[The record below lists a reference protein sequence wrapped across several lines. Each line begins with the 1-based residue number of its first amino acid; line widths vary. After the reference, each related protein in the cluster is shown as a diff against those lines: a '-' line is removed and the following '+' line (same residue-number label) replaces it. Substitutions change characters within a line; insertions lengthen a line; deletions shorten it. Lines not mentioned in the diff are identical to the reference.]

1 MKVNFHT
8 GEICSS
14 GLDAYVSGFVPIEVV
29 RQYSSF
35 RERRG
40 SFGNRWSCSLD
51 LELLPDKTGW
61 KFYDASG
68 ETNPV
73 SLVKPELNPWNLE
86 DAALP
91 VYQQVSSNEIA
102 LYTAER
108 RRIVFARIANRFRP
122 QRMEDRYGNGL
133 SYRYDRERLIG
144 IRDDAGRELQVK
156 YNGAGL
162 IAEIILV
169 WNVRGPQQVRLARYE
184 YDINE
189 ALTVHEDATEC
200 RWTYQYQGPLMTSEC
215 NPKGGTEYATYDAKS
230 RCIAT
235 WRADGSRLR
244 ALRYDDVRHVTLVQN
259 ALGHQWLY
267 TYDPEG
273 KMLER
278 RDPLGGTR
286 QTHYDIAGG
295 VLGHTGVG
303 ADGMAVIKHDGNR
316 TEVTHANGA
325 TTKIVAAPSGAP
337 VGMTDACGNEWAWR
351 YDNNGEVT
359 EKVSPLGGVT
369 KFRHD
374 RGFLESMQFP
384 NGAAVNQRLN
394 RQDGTIEMWDSVG
407 SIGALEFDIT
417 GQLSAI
423 RDGIK
428 RQVIMHR
435 DSAGRVSHLSDG
447 NGWSVHFRHD
457 PLGNVTAVERSG
469 GTKDEYDYDA
479 FGRLVRH
486 RDSLGNETRLTQGPE
501 GQLTGLQFPNG
512 KSHTIQYDPLDRVIG
527 QQFADG
533 RVERYQYS
541 PDGELAE
548 IVTATGDSTSLEY
561 DPVGLIVHKQFQD
574 RSDASLSY
582 DPMRR
587 LLTFDAPGAAV
598 SFEYDPDDNLIAET
612 QNDHRIDLRYDS
624 AGNCTSWRPADA
636 PAVNYEY
643 DLRGRVVRI
652 ADSELGVFSFEYSL
666 VDELTRLTYPDGT
679 TLDYSYDHHGFLV
692 AQRLVRGGKC
702 EWDRSYRYDEAGR
715 LIRTVTNGRSTGYHF
730 NAVDQLVGVDEGSGG
745 ESRTYDAAGNV
756 ISIGAHDVV
765 YDAAGRLVRC
775 ADLTMEYDSGG
786 FPVRL
791 RSDAGSYD
799 LEWDGEGR
807 LATCVVDGKRTIR
820 FKFDMAARLL
830 ELQDDD
836 QVTSFLWCGALLHL
850 EFREGE
856 VARRYVYHPQLLFPL
871 ADSAT
876 GEHRYFVPDFKGQ
889 VAASFTEPGELVA
902 YEYSAW
908 GELRGPRNADQSH
921 PFRLPGQLALC
932 GLPFHINRFRLFSP
946 KLGRYLTADPLGLG
960 AGTNLYE
967 YSVNP
972 IQGVDLVGLCDG
984 EVFYRAMSDAEL
996 KAVMKDC
1003 KLSNRPE
1010 SESKCHE
1017 AFVTQR
1023 KDYSQK
1029 LQARHPDKYPNLV
1042 EFCCKH
1048 GTAAAMS
1055 NPAISAASNSAAASR
1070 MFPTHSRTIKG
1081 LTNIIHLKFE
1091 QVGSRADQALNY
1103 GLRRDSI
1110 GTFNDRVKSAK
1121 AQPGGQSCSK

>member
-1 MKVNFHT
+1 MKVNYQT
-8 GEICSS
+8 GEICTS
-14 GLDAYVSGFVPIEVV
+14 GLDIYVSGFVPIEVV

-40 SFGNRWSCSLD
+40 SFGNRWTCSLD
-51 LELLPDKTGW
+51 IELLPDKTDW

-68 ETNPV
+68 ETLPV
-73 SLVKPELNPWNLE
+73 SPLKQDANPWDLE
-86 DAALP
+86 SAALP
-91 VYQQVSSNEIA
+91 VQHPLSADEIA

-108 RRIVFARIANRFRP
+108 RLIVFRRMSGRFRA
-122 QRMEDRYGNGL
+122 QRMEDRHGNGL
-133 SYRYDRERLIG
+133 SFRYDRDRLIG
-144 IRDDAGRELQVK
+144 VRDDTGRELQVK
-156 YNGAGL
+156 YNGVGL
-162 IAEIILV
+162 ISEFNLA
-169 WNVRGPQQVRLARYE
+169 WNVRGPEQVRLARYE
-184 YDINE
+184 YDFNE
-189 ALTVHEDATEC
+189 ALISCEDASEC
-200 RWTYQYQGPLMTSEC
+200 RWTYQYQGPLMTSES
-215 NPKGGTEYATYDAKS
+215 NPKGGTEYATYDAQK
-230 RCIAT
+230 RCVAT
-235 WRADGSRLR
+235 WRSNGSRLR

-259 ALGHQWLY
+259 ALGYQWLY

-295 VLGHTGVG
+295 VLGHTGAG

-325 TTKIVAAPSGAP
+325 TTKIVATPSGAP
-337 VGMTDACGNEWAWR
+337 VGMMDACGNEWTWR
-351 YDNNGEVT
+351 YDKNGDVT
-359 EKVSPLGGVT
+359 EKVSPLGGIT

-374 RGFLESMQFP
+374 RGFLESLQFP
-384 NGAAVNQRLN
+384 NGATVNQRLN
-394 RQDGTIEMWDSVG
+394 RQDGTIEMWDAVG
-407 SIGALEFDIT
+407 SIGVLEFDIT

-423 RDGIK
+423 RDGAR
-428 RQVIMHR
+428 RQVFMHR
-435 DSAGRVSHLSDG
+435 NSAGRVTRVSDG
-447 NGWSVHFRHD
+447 NGWSIHYRHD
-457 PLGNVTAVERSG
+457 ALGNITSVERSG
-469 GTKDEYDYDA
+469 GTKDEYDYDE

-486 RDSLGNETRLTQGPE
+486 RDSLGYETHLTQGSE
-501 GQLTGLQFPNG
+501 DQLLGLQFPNG
-512 KSHTIQYDPLDRVIG
+512 RSHSIQYDPLDRVVG

-541 PDGELAE
+541 PEGELGMIASAAGE
-548 IVTATGDSTSLEY
+548 ATSMEY

-574 RSDASLSY
+574 GSDESLSY
-582 DPMRR
+582 DPLRR

-612 QNDHRIDLRYDS
+612 QNDQRIDLKYDL
-624 AGNCTSWRPADA
+624 AGNCIGWRPADA
-636 PAVNYEY
+636 PPIDFEY

-652 ADSELGVFSFEYSL
+652 VDAELGVFSCDYNPI
-666 VDELTRLTYPDGT
+666 DELTRLNYPDGT
-679 TLDYSYDHHGFLV
+679 SLDYAYDQRGNLV
-692 AQRLVRGGKC
+692 NQRLVRAGKC

-715 LIRTVTNGRSTGYHF
+715 LIRVTTNGRSTAYHF
-730 NAVDQLVGVDEGSGG
+730 NAVDQLVAVDDGSTGT
-745 ESRTYDAAGNV
+745 SRMYDAVGNV
-756 ISIGAHDVV
+756 TSIGSEEVA
-765 YDAAGRLVRC
+765 YDPAGRLTRC
-775 ADLTMEYDSGG
+775 GDVSLEYDSNGY
-786 FPVRL
+786 PVHL
-791 RSDAGSYD
+791 RKDGNSYD

-807 LATCVVDGKRTIR
+807 IANCVVGKERSIQ

-830 ELQDDD
+830 EVQDDGE
-836 QVTSFLWCGALLHL
+836 TSSFLWCGSLLHL
-850 EFREGE
+850 EVRGE
-856 VARRYVYHPQLLFPL
+856 ELARRYVYHPQLLFPV
-871 ADSAT
+871 ADIAA
-876 GEHRYFVPDFKGQ
+876 GVRRYFVPDFKGQ
-889 VAASFTEPGELVA
+889 VAASFAESGEVVV

-908 GELRGPRNADQSH
+908 GELLGPRDPERSH

-932 GLPFHINRFRLFSP
+932 GLPFHINRFRLYLP
-946 KLGRYLTADPLGLG
+946 KLGRYLTADPLGIQ

-972 IQGVDLVGLCDG
+972 IQGVDLLGLCDG

-1042 EFCCKH
+1042 EFCCQR
-1048 GTAAAMS
+1048 GTRAAME

-1091 QVGSRADQALNY
+1091 QVASRADQALNY
-1103 GLRRDSI
+1103 GLRRGSI
-1110 GTFNDRVKSAK
+1110 GTFNDRIKSAR